1 MIDIR
6 ICEKLKKVCPQMTL
20 GCIQAN
26 VCVEN
31 ASDDLWKEI
40 NNYCDNIKKE
50 IQIEDLAKLSKIND
64 GRQVY
69 KKLGKVP
76 SKYRLSSEALIR
88 RVLQGKGVYKINNVV
103 DVNNLISLKSLYS
116 VGSYD
121 TDKLKQPVILDIG
134 KEGDEYKGIGKG
146 VINVENIP
154 VFCDQLGNFGSPTS
168 DSTRAMI
175 KEETMNIIM
184 IIISFSGNENIE
196 NYMQYAKEKLEKYAK
211 AIKVECRVV
220 I

>member
-31 ASDDLWKEI
+31 SSHELWQEI
-40 NNYCDNIKKE
+40 NNYCDNVKKE
-50 IQIEDLAKLSKIND
+50 IQIEELAKLSKIND

-88 RVLQGKGVYKINNVV
+88 RILQGKGVYKINNVV
-103 DVNNLISLKSLYS
+103 DINNLMSLKSLYS

-121 TDKLKQPVILDIG
+121 TDKLKQPVILEIG
-134 KEGDEYKGIGKG
+134 KPGDEYKGIGKG
-146 VINVENIP
+146 IINVESIP

-175 KEETMNIIM
+175 KEETTNIFM
-184 IIISFSGNENIE
+184 IIISFSGKENIE
-196 NYMQYAKEKLEKYAK
+196 SYMQYGVEKLEKYAK